1 MSTARNRLFELSRVS
16 ARLSGRMCAV
26 GILGAL
32 LAVPQWALAQTYPS
46 KPIRM
51 IVPFAPGGGTDILGR
66 VIGAKLGEVMG
77 QQVVIDN
84 RPGAGGNL
92 GSGMAASAPGDGY
105 TILMVSASYSV
116 NAAVFKLT
124 FDPIKDLAPI
134 MQVADVPFVLTATP
148 SLPANNIRELIALA
162 KSRPGSINYASSGNG
177 SSPHLAGALLGMMT
191 GTQMVHIPY
200 KGGGPAMTDVMAG
213 QAQLYFGT
221 VTATAPFIKSGKLKA
236 LGIGGLKRAGGLP
249 NVPTISE
256 SGVPGYDIANWFG
269 ILAPGTTPRPLIAQL
284 NRHLNVVLGNP
295 EVRAKLASEGAEPV
309 GGPAEDFE
317 KQIRSDIEKFN
328 RIVKEANIK
337 VG

>member
-1 MSTARNRLFELSRVS
+1 MSTARNRLCAWAGVS
-16 ARLSGRMCAV
+16 TRLPTRIIAAGA
-26 GILGAL
+26 LGAL
-32 LAVPQWALAQTYPS
+32 LAVPQFALAQTYPS

-77 QQVVIDN
+77 QQVIIDN

-92 GSGMAASAPGDGY
+92 GSGMAATAPGDGY

-162 KSRPGSINYASSGNG
+162 KSKPGSINYASSGNG
-177 SSPHLAGALLGMMT
+177 SSPHLAGALLAMMT
-191 GTQMVHIPY
+191 GTQMVHVPY

-236 LGIGGLKRAGGLP
+236 LGMGGLKRASGMP
-249 NVPTISE
+249 DVPTINE

-284 NRHLNVVLGNP
+284 NKHLNVVLGNAD
-295 EVRAKLASEGAEPV
+295 VRAKLATEGAEPV
-309 GGPAEDFE
+309 GGPPEAFE

-337 VG
+337 IS